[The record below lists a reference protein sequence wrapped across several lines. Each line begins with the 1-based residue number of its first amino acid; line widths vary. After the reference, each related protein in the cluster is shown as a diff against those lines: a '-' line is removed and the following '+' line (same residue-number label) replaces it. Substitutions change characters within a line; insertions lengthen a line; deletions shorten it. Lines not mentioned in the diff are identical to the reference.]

1 MSRRMYVASR
11 RVAVV
16 VVALVVAVLLTMKPA
31 ARHVLLSKVASLAG
45 AGEGRITGRVID
57 ASDQSGIPAAAV
69 TVAGSTI
76 GANTSDNGTF
86 TLRAPTGARTL
97 TVRRIGYLPQT
108 VTIAAGQADYT
119 ISLSKDAL
127 RLESQVVTGGAMKDM
142 SAQFNASKTLGF
154 ARNRA
159 FPASAPAT
167 SIAFESAAGANGE
180 GLPVSDLAM
189 GTAADASRMIV
200 RSGGASIEVGSIDSA
215 IPRVRALASAIGGF
229 VANSAIQAG
238 RDQVRTATL
247 EVKAPA
253 DGFDRLI
260 TNLSPLG
267 KVEFVNVSAQ
277 DVGEEYV
284 DVEARIT
291 NDHRLEERLIELL
304 ATRTGKLKDVLDVEQ
319 ELARVREEIE
329 RYEGRLRFLRSHAEL
344 STLTI
349 TVHEPTPIIDHVA
362 PNPIAA
368 AARQAWHNFIGLV
381 AFVIASMGLLVPVA
395 TVGGGLWWMVKPA
408 KPGPRT
414 QDA

>member
-1 MSRRMYVASR
+1 MSRRMYVTSR
-11 RVAVV
+11 RIAVVAV
-16 VVALVVAVLLTMKPA
+16 ALLVAVLLTMKPT
-31 ARHVLLSKVASLAG
+31 ARHGLLSRVASLAG
-45 AGEGRITGRVID
+45 AQEGRVTGRVLD
-57 ASDQSGIPAAAV
+57 ATEQNGIATAQVIV
-69 TVAGSTI
+69 TGTTT
-76 GANTSDNGTF
+76 GTNTADDGTF
-86 TLRAPTGARTL
+86 TLRVPAEARSL
-97 TVRRIGYLPQT
+97 TVRRIGYAPQT

-119 ISLSKDAL
+119 ISLSKDVL
-127 RLESQVVTGGAMKDM
+127 RLETQVVTGGAMTDV
-142 SAQFNASKTLGF
+142 SQQFTASKALGF
-154 ARNRA
+154 GRSRGFAA
-159 FPASAPAT
+159 GAPAGP
-167 SIAFESAAGANGE
+167 IALESAAGVNGE

-189 GTAADASRMIV
+189 GSVADASRMIV
-200 RSGGASIEVGSIDSA
+200 RSGGASIEVASIDSA

-238 RDQVRTATL
+238 RDQVRAATL

-260 TNLSPLG
+260 TNLGPLG
-267 KVEFVNVSAQ
+267 KIEYVNVTAQ

-284 DVEARIT
+284 DVEARMA

-381 AFVIASMGLLVPVA
+381 AFVIASMGVLLPVA
-395 TVGGGLWWMVKPA
+395 VVGGGLWWMLRPA
-408 KPGPRT
+408 KAATRP
-414 QDA
+414 QAV